1 MNRKTLAQILL
12 GLLIIISIIFSYLK
26 FFNPE
31 KKIVKIDKNQIEK
44 SNKIETDQIEGL
56 EYFSNDA
63 QGNTY
68 IVRAKSGKNE
78 SQDTEMITLYDVKA
92 ILEFDKKKKINV
104 TSKKAIYNTIN
115 NDTEFQNDVLISFE
129 DHNISCDKIIAK
141 FSENY
146 AKLVGNLVYN
156 STSIKFY
163 ADQMNIDLINRTT
176 KTYMLDK
183 NDKIKVIKHNGIN

>member
-31 KKIVKIDKNQIEK
+31 KKIVEIDKNQIEK

-92 ILEFDKKKKINV
+92 ILEFDEEKKINV

>member
-31 KKIVKIDKNQIEK
+31 KKIVEIDKNQIEK

-92 ILEFDKKKKINV
+92 ILEFDEEKKINV

-115 NDTEFQNDVLISFE
+115 NDTEFQNDVLIF
-129 DHNISCDKIIAK
+129 
-141 FSENY
+141 
-146 AKLVGNLVYN
+146 L
-156 STSIKFY
+156 
-163 ADQMNIDLINRTT
+163 
-176 KTYMLDK
+176 
-183 NDKIKVIKHNGIN
+183 VIK